1 MTDVPAPAPHVPT
14 APVPRFHPAL
24 AFAAAGASLAC
35 ALAGIALMS
44 PSSTVEIAVILA
56 AIAVP
61 GWLGVG
67 IVLLTRTAG
76 LVRPTARAR
85 AWLILVSIGLGL
97 VSVTMLG
104 MLLHS
109 VYPMAAIAFAA
120 TCVVAVFLV
129 DRAS

>member
-14 APVPRFHPAL
+14 APVPRFHPSL